1 VQRIPYGHFVRDNVE
16 LSEHLMQGDIDMVTI
31 NLLGTHFSY
40 LLYATIHIS
49 VQVHL
54 HWSFLPVAHMVKY

>member
-1 VQRIPYGHFVRDNVE
+1 MQRIPYGHFVRENVE
-16 LSEHLMQGDIDMVTI
+16 LSEHLMQGDINMVT
-31 NLLGTHFSY
+31 NLLGTHLSY

-54 HWSFLPVAHMVKY
+54 HWSFLPVAHMVIY